1 MAGTSTIE
9 WTQSTWNPV
18 TGCSKIS
25 RGCDHCYAERMARRL
40 KAMGQRRYRNGFRV
54 TLHPDVL
61 PAPLSWRKPQMI
73 FVNSMSDLFHPKVPD
88 GFIRRVFDVME
99 EAERHTFQILTKRA
113 SRLADLAPN
122 LPWPRNVWI
131 GATVEAAEYV
141 SRIDSLRRVP
151 AAVRF
156 LSLEPLLSDMPD
168 LPLDDIDWVI
178 AGGESGPGAR
188 PMRAEWVRTIRDEC
202 ARAAVPF
209 FFKQWGGAQR
219 TKAGRELDG
228 REWDDYPTAVNR
240 IAV

>member
-1 MAGTSTIE
+1 MAISSSIE

-18 TGCSKIS
+18 TGCSKMS

-61 PAPLSWRKPQMI
+61 PAPLAWRKPQMI

-88 GFIRRVFDVME
+88 SFIRRVFDVME

-113 SRLADLAPN
+113 SRLADLAPD
-122 LPWPRNVWI
+122 LPWPQNVWI

-141 SRIDSLRRVP
+141 SRIDCLRRVP

-156 LSLEPLLSDMPD
+156 LSLEPLLTRIDN

-202 ARAAVPF
+202 ARAAIPF

-228 REWDDYPTAVNR
+228 REWDEYPSVAAALA
-240 IAV
+240 I